1 MSIYEELGFRD
12 RNDYLESLTEE
23 YGASLD
29 AILMLASALGPD
41 EDFDG
46 LLAELDALEMMDE

>member
-12 RNDYLESLTEE
+12 RNDYLESLT
-23 YGASLD
+23 D